1 MAQKGFCIHGHFY
14 QPPREDPLT
23 GKIPNEEGA
32 YPYHNWNDR
41 ILDQC
46 YRPNAE
52 LGNFEHISF
61 NIGPTLFS
69 WLEKRDPVTYRM
81 ILEQERR
88 NVRNQGVG
96 NALAQPYNHTILPLA
111 TRSDKTTQVLWGIGD
126 YEYRFGHRPVGMW
139 LPETAVD
146 TETLEVLVE
155 CGIKFTILA
164 PWQASD
170 PSIDITKPYQV
181 ILPDR
186 KSIIVFFYNQNI
198 STRISFDPAATVN
211 ADLFYTNILAPELS
225 NGSNGSGQKRLIL
238 AASDGE
244 LYGHHQPFRD
254 KFLARLVSE
263 SLPGKEAENTFPSLW
278 LKQKGKIDAT
288 AIRENTSWSCHHG
301 ILRWSGECAC
311 SGNAAWKEPLR
322 EALNLVAG
330 LVDKAYLAVMQNLVD
345 DPWRL
350 RHEYFEVLLGKN
362 TPQQFVRVKM
372 NKELPEDGVRKI
384 ALLLRAQY
392 ERQRMFTSCG
402 WFFDDLDRI
411 EPRNNIAYA
420 AQAVWLTQIA
430 AGENLAPS
438 IRPVLHRAASQRT
451 GLNAET
457 IFSQHLERASNAG
470 SIEGVF
476 RSS

>member
-41 ILDQC
+41 ILEQC

-69 WLEKRDPVTYRM
+69 WLERRDPATYRL

-88 NVRNQGVG
+88 NVKNYGVG

-111 TRSDKTTQVLWGIGD
+111 TRTDKITQVLWGIGD
-126 YEYRFGHRPVGMW
+126 YEHRFGHRPVGMW
-139 LPETAVD
+139 LPETAVN
-146 TETLEVLVE
+146 TETLEVLAE

-164 PWQASD
+164 PWQAAD
-170 PSIDITKPYQV
+170 PNTDISKPYQV
-181 ILPDR
+181 ILSDR
-186 KSIIVFFYNQNI
+186 RKIVVFFYNQNI

-211 ADLFYTNILAPELS
+211 ADIFYKNILAPELS
-225 NGSNGSGQKRLIL
+225 NGSNGATEKRLVL

-254 KFLARLVSE
+254 KFLARLVSD
-263 SLPGKEAENTFPSLW
+263 SLPMKDAENTFPSLW
-278 LKQKGKIDAT
+278 LKQHGKFGVT
-288 AIRENTSWSCHHG
+288 TIRQNTSWSCHHG
-301 ILRWSGECAC
+301 ILRWSGNCAC
-311 SGNAAWKEPLR
+311 TGPSNWKEPFR
-322 EALNLVAG
+322 EALNLTAE
-330 LVDKAYLAVMQNLVD
+330 LVDKAYLSIVQNRME
-345 DPWRL
+345 DPWQL
-350 RHEYFEVLLGKN
+350 RHRYIQVLLGKVEV
-362 TPQQFVRVKM
+362 QQFVRQNM
-372 NKELPEDGVRKI
+372 NRDISEDEVRKI

-392 ERQRMFTSCG
+392 DRQRMFTSCG

-411 EPRNNIAYA
+411 EPKNNIAYA

-430 AGENLAPS
+430 AGENLAPFVGPLLKKVVS
-438 IRPVLHRAASQRT
+438 NRT
-451 GLNAET
+451 SLNAET
-457 IFSQHLERASNAG
+457 IFLQHLERAKQAG
-470 SIEGVF
+470 FIENIF
-476 RSS
+476 K

>member
-41 ILDQC
+41 ILEQC

-69 WLEKRDPVTYRM
+69 WLERRDPETYQL

-88 NVRNQGVG
+88 NVKKYGVG

-111 TRSDKTTQVLWGIGD
+111 TKTDKITQVLWGIGD
-126 YEYRFGHRPVGMW
+126 YEHRFGHRPVGMW
-139 LPETAVD
+139 LPETAVN
-146 TETLEVLVE
+146 TETLEVLAE

-164 PWQASD
+164 PWQAAD
-170 PSIDITKPYQV
+170 PYTDISKPYQV
-181 ILPDR
+181 ILSDR
-186 KSIIVFFYNQNI
+186 RKIVVFFYNQNI

-211 ADLFYTNILAPELS
+211 ADIFYKNILAPEIS
-225 NGSNGSGQKRLIL
+225 NGSNGSTEKRLVL

-263 SLPGKEAENTFPSLW
+263 SLPMKDAVNTFPSLW
-278 LKQKGKIDAT
+278 LKQNGKLGVT
-288 AIRENTSWSCHHG
+288 TIRQNTSWSCHHG

-311 SGNAAWKEPLR
+311 TGPSNWKEPFR
-322 EALNLVAG
+322 EALNLTAE
-330 LVDKAYLAVMQNLVD
+330 LVDKAYLSIVQNRME
-345 DPWRL
+345 DPWQL
-350 RHEYFEVLLGKN
+350 RHRYIRVLLRKVEV
-362 TPQQFVRVKM
+362 QQFVRQ
-372 NKELPEDGVRKI
+372 NLNGNISEDEVRKI

-430 AGENLAPS
+430 AGENLAPFVGPLLKKVVS
-438 IRPVLHRAASQRT
+438 SRSGV
-451 GLNAET
+451 NAET
-457 IFSQHLERASNAG
+457 IFLQHFERAKQAG
-470 SIEGVF
+470 FIENIF
-476 RSS
+476 K